1 MKLNLFKN
9 NVDDFE
15 NARHDF
21 TRSYTFIIAPNSY
34 GKTRKF
40 TISAFWLKNWV
51 LLMTAFVASFVI
63 LLISYIGL
71 AANYAKSKV
80 DLATLQAINKE
91 QQMQLYDM
99 SELSTELENKLV
111 YLDLL
116 QTKIQTLLDDA
127 ISSTDTHLSEDEKL
141 LMAEIDTKL
150 NEMKEAQNKTAIG
163 GSANNNYYVST
174 ANIKAFDATIE
185 VSAIKKQLEGI
196 EASLNAEGDEYQVL
210 NETVETIELYSRIP
224 EANPLQ
230 GQKYSISSYFG
241 YRTFPSPEFHKGVDL
256 SCASGTPIKPAARGI
271 VIYSGWRG
279 SYGNCVII
287 DHQNGYQTLYA
298 HMRATNCK
306 VGQDV
311 NRGTII
317 GFVGTTGYSTG
328 NHLHF
333 EVIVNGVRQNPM
345 NFVDF

>member
-185 VSAIKKQLEGI
+185 VSAI
-196 EASLNAEGDEYQVL
+196 
-210 NETVETIELYSRIP
+210 
-224 EANPLQ
+224 
-230 GQKYSISSYFG
+230 
-241 YRTFPSPEFHKGVDL
+241 
-256 SCASGTPIKPAARGI
+256 
-271 VIYSGWRG
+271 
-279 SYGNCVII
+279 
-287 DHQNGYQTLYA
+287 
-298 HMRATNCK
+298 
-306 VGQDV
+306 
-311 NRGTII
+311 
-317 GFVGTTGYSTG
+317 
-328 NHLHF
+328 
-333 EVIVNGVRQNPM
+333 
-345 NFVDF
+345 